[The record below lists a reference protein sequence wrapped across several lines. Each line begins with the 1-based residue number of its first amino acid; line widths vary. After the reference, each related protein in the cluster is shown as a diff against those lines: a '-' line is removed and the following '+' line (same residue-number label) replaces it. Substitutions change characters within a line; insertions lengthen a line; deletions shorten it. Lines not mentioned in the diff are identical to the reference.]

1 MSDFE
6 YNSCIPDLLHLFLRI
21 SDKLIELLVEQ
32 ANIKDNLSVQD
43 KKNQTNFIKLTNFF
57 ESNFNVTRLI
67 RKVDG
72 NYVLRN
78 LNGKD
83 KRAIFKG
90 LSEKDE
96 DFFTLNLPEYTEQKI
111 GKIQRLWTDFY
122 FILTDIKES
131 MVDYIN
137 IKDRTEIWL
146 HLFLEVIIF

>member
-1 MSDFE
+1 MLGE
-6 YNSCIPDLLHLFLRI
+6 GGCRWRLLFLGG
-21 SDKLIELLVEQ
+21 DK
-32 ANIKDNLSVQD
+32 
-43 KKNQTNFIKLTNFF
+43 
-57 ESNFNVTRLI
+57 
-67 RKVDG
+67 
-72 NYVLRN
+72 
-78 LNGKD
+78 
-83 KRAIFKG
+83 
-90 LSEKDE
+90 